1 MGIVSETSKTLQ
13 QQRKR
18 RLSFN
23 HVRNQKVC
31 WITFALTI
39 CVCVHSLDAFVPQK
53 HTHSRHVRTGRT
65 RPALN
70 EASRSMGLPISFPN
84 LIGINKS
91 RATESVSRNP
101 RVVLRRPTK
110 QETTGLPNSPDSVFF
125 PFFPSTPTAA
135 KDGDMSMSQ
144 MIAMNAVGGA
154 MTVGVLYALASTD
167 LNGLLSGAGP
177 EDLEQLG
184 FTIADAALP
193 MSATDIVTV
202 SFSEAVSAVIATA
215 VSFCFSLLL
224 RATSRRKKDR
234 KQRVEDIQ
242 KAVGNGDFLLA
253 QATALPLL
261 ESLGLPPFVAAT
273 VCVVFAAVPAEIVK
287 VASRR
292 KVDRLAAEDELFDY
306 LLQQEKEREKRRFPF
321 AFLPVKQ
328 DSSPSPE
335 IMAEWQK
342 TADQMA
348 RAQKETLV
356 VDIVADMIKWLGY
369 SVLCNDLGGQIA
381 YNGLPLFPGVE
392 SAAFGMIASLSAQV
406 YADIL
411 YAYFGFGGEEKQDE
425 VRSRTLISWA
435 CTYFTEAAYA
445 GIFFGIYEFAQI
457 PAMASVSAFL
467 SGGAEAC
474 YGSQDFDVC
483 LKTFERLNPPGASPE
498 AQFRSLVT
506 TVASLWNRY
515 SPDSFVLTG

>member
-1 MGIVSETSKTLQ
+1 MMGCTNNIDNI

-18 RLSFN
+18 RKSRIHEN
-23 HVRNQKVC
+23 TRSVC
-31 WITFALTI
+31 WIAYALAVYS
-39 CVCVHSLDAFVPQK
+39 CVNAADAFATRTRAQ
-53 HTHSRHVRTGRT
+53 SRYDGRT

-70 EASRSMGLPISFPN
+70 EASRGLPISFPN
-84 LIGINKS
+84 SNRDKS
-91 RATESVSRNP
+91 QATQSLPRTP
-101 RVVLRRPTK
+101 RVIVRRPTK
-110 QETTGLPNSPDSVFF
+110 QEATTGLPDSPDSVFF
-125 PFFPSTPTAA
+125 PFFPSTPAAA
-135 KDGDMSMSQ
+135 KDGDDENMSMSQ
-144 MIAMNAVGGA
+144 MIVMNAVGGA

-167 LNGLLSGAGP
+167 LNSLLSGAGP
-177 EDLEQLG
+177 EDLEKVG

-202 SFSEAVSAVIATA
+202 SFSEAVSAVIAAA
-215 VSFCFSLLL
+215 VSLCFSLLL

-287 VASRR
+287 IAGRR
-292 KVDRLAAEDELFDY
+292 KIDRLAAEDELFEY
-306 LLQQEKEREKRRFPF
+306 LLQREKEREQKKFPF
-321 AFLPVKQ
+321 SFFPAKQ
-328 DSSPSPE
+328 DSLPLPE
-335 IMAEWQK
+335 MMAEWQK

-348 RAQKETLV
+348 RVQKEALV
-356 VDIVADMIKWLGY
+356 VDIVADIIKWLGY
-369 SVLCNDLGGQIA
+369 SVLCNDLRGQIV

-392 SAAFGMIASLSAQV
+392 SAAFGIMASLSAQV

-411 YAYFGFGGEEKQDE
+411 YAYFGFGGEEKQEE

-483 LKTFERLNPPGASPE
+483 LQTFESLNPPGASPE
-498 AQFRSLVT
+498 AQFRSLIT
-506 TVASLWNRY
+506 TLASIWNRY
-515 SPDSFVLTG
+515 SPDSFVSSG